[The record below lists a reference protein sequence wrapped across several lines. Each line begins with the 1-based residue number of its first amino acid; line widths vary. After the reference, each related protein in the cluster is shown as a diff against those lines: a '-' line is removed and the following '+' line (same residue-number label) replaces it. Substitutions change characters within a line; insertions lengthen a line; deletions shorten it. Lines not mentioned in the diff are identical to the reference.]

1 MIEKSRLLRKNDG
14 RKRTNGNNK
23 DIFICN
29 ENGDAKKE
37 HRRTTTH
44 ATRPLRDNMCVY
56 HQDETPPWALPEKE
70 RCRWYTQP
78 RTRRRVIFTPHRNI
92 AGPIFARRVACTG
105 SNFSL
110 PISFGDVAS
119 PLLLFPRCAQAKSS
133 FSASFRISLIH
144 FL

>member
-23 DIFICN
+23 DISICN

-56 HQDETPPWALPEKE
+56 HQDETPLL
-70 RCRWYTQP
+70 
-78 RTRRRVIFTPHRNI
+78 
-92 AGPIFARRVACTG
+92 GFARKREVQMVHATPYPKK
-105 SNFSL
+105 SNLYLQQKYCRTDFFSK
-110 PISFGDVAS
+110 GGMYW
-119 PLLLFPRCAQAKSS
+119 
-133 FSASFRISLIH
+133 
-144 FL
+144 